1 MAEALTNQAYE
12 YLYRKIVSCEYLPG
26 QELNEKQLL
35 EETSFGRTPLR
46 EALLMLQA
54 ENLIDIFPRKGMR
67 ITPFTEKSIDDLY
80 QTRKLIEP
88 TVCRKYIS
96 MYSKSRLLEYLKQFE
111 KAAAGPDYDEFQI
124 DTSFHSYLV
133 DITGNEILINLYQSV
148 MIQLNIADDYFKA
161 AEQARESQKQR
172 DDMEKESYSLKHDLV
187 TMQMKLENLERK
199 LQEAEQKQKQAEEE
213 LLKIKAV
220 RTASAA
226 SAHGNNQNFFSGN
239 NGHR

>member
-88 TVCRKYIS
+88 TVCRKYIT
-96 MYSKSRLLEYLKQFE
+96 MYSKSKLLEFLKQFE
-111 KAAAGPDYDEFQI
+111 RAEKGSDYGEFQI
-124 DTSFHSYLV
+124 DTSFHSYLIG
-133 DITGNEILINLYQSV
+133 ITENNILINLYQSV
-148 MIQLNIADDYFKA
+148 MIQQMRLAVYAALNDDQNRVGNLDQHRA
-161 AEQARESQKQR
+161 IIDALLRENEEDVQDAIVLHINHSLIK
-172 DDMEKESYSLKHDLV
+172 SLK
-187 TMQMKLENLERK
+187 MMK
-199 LQEAEQKQKQAEEE
+199 
-213 LLKIKAV
+213 
-220 RTASAA
+220 TDD
-226 SAHGNNQNFFSGN
+226 
-239 NGHR
+239 

>member
-88 TVCRKYIS
+88 TVCRKYIT
-96 MYSKSRLLEYLKQFE
+96 MYSKSKLLEFLKQFE
-111 KAAAGPDYDEFQI
+111 RAEKGSDYDEFQI
-124 DTSFHSYLV
+124 DTSFHSYLIG
-133 DITGNEILINLYQSV
+133 ITENNILINLYQSV
-148 MIQLNIADDYFKA
+148 MIQQMRLAVYAALNDDQNRVGNLDQHHA
-161 AEQARESQKQR
+161 IIDALLRENEEDVQDAIVLHINHSLIK
-172 DDMEKESYSLKHDLV
+172 SLK
-187 TMQMKLENLERK
+187 MMK
-199 LQEAEQKQKQAEEE
+199 
-213 LLKIKAV
+213 
-220 RTASAA
+220 TDD
-226 SAHGNNQNFFSGN
+226 
-239 NGHR
+239 

>member
-12 YLYRKIVSCEYLPG
+12 YLYRKIVSYEYLPG

-88 TVCRKYIS
+88 TVCRKYIT
-96 MYSKSRLLEYLKQFE
+96 MYSKSKLLEFLKQFE
-111 KAAAGPDYDEFQI
+111 RAEKGSDYDEFQI
-124 DTSFHSYLV
+124 DTSFHSYLIG
-133 DITGNEILINLYQSV
+133 ITENHILINLYQSV
-148 MIQLNIADDYFKA
+148 MIQQMRLAVYAALNDDQNRVGNLDQHRA
-161 AEQARESQKQR
+161 IIDALLRENEEDVQDAIVLHINHSLIK
-172 DDMEKESYSLKHDLV
+172 SLK
-187 TMQMKLENLERK
+187 MMK
-199 LQEAEQKQKQAEEE
+199 
-213 LLKIKAV
+213 
-220 RTASAA
+220 TDD
-226 SAHGNNQNFFSGN
+226 
-239 NGHR
+239 

>member
-133 DITGNEILINLYQSV
+133 DITGNEIHLYQSV
-148 MIQLNIADDYFKA
+148 MIQQMRLAVYAALKDDQNRVDNL
-161 AEQARESQKQR
+161 EQHRAIIDALLRENEDAVQDAIILHINHSLIK
-172 DDMEKESYSLKHDLV
+172 SLK
-187 TMQMKLENLERK
+187 MMEND
-199 LQEAEQKQKQAEEE
+199 
-213 LLKIKAV
+213 
-220 RTASAA
+220 
-226 SAHGNNQNFFSGN
+226 N
-239 NGHR
+239 

>member
-88 TVCRKYIS
+88 TVCRKYIT
-96 MYSKSRLLEYLKQFE
+96 MYSKSKLLEFLKQFE
-111 KAAAGPDYDEFQI
+111 RAEKGSDYDEFQI
-124 DTSFHSYLV
+124 DTSFHSYLIG
-133 DITGNEILINLYQSV
+133 ITENHILINLYQSV
-148 MIQLNIADDYFKA
+148 MIQQMRLAVYAAFNADQTRVGNLDQHRA
-161 AEQARESQKQR
+161 IIDALLRENEEDVQDAIVLHINHSLIK
-172 DDMEKESYSLKHDLV
+172 SLK
-187 TMQMKLENLERK
+187 MMK
-199 LQEAEQKQKQAEEE
+199 
-213 LLKIKAV
+213 
-220 RTASAA
+220 TDD
-226 SAHGNNQNFFSGN
+226 
-239 NGHR
+239 

>member
-88 TVCRKYIS
+88 TVCRKYIT
-96 MYSKSRLLEYLKQFE
+96 MYSKSKLLEFLKQFE
-111 KAAAGPDYDEFQI
+111 RAEKGSDYDEFRI
-124 DTSFHSYLV
+124 DTSFHSYLIG
-133 DITGNEILINLYQSV
+133 ITENHILINLYQSV
-148 MIQLNIADDYFKA
+148 MIQQMRLAVYAALNDDQNRVGNLDQHRA
-161 AEQARESQKQR
+161 IIDALLRENEEDVQDAIVLHINHSLIK
-172 DDMEKESYSLKHDLV
+172 SLK
-187 TMQMKLENLERK
+187 MMK
-199 LQEAEQKQKQAEEE
+199 
-213 LLKIKAV
+213 IDD
-220 RTASAA
+220 
-226 SAHGNNQNFFSGN
+226 
-239 NGHR
+239 

>member
-88 TVCRKYIS
+88 TVCRKYIT
-96 MYSKSRLLEYLKQFE
+96 MYSKSKLLEFLKQFE
-111 KAAAGPDYDEFQI
+111 RAEKGSDYDEFQI
-124 DTSFHSYLV
+124 DTSFHSYLIE
-133 DITGNEILINLYQSV
+133 ITENHILINLYQSV
-148 MIQLNIADDYFKA
+148 MIQQMRLAVYAALNDDQNRVGNLDQHRA
-161 AEQARESQKQR
+161 IIDALLRENEEDVQDAIVLHINHSLIK
-172 DDMEKESYSLKHDLV
+172 SLK
-187 TMQMKLENLERK
+187 MMK
-199 LQEAEQKQKQAEEE
+199 
-213 LLKIKAV
+213 
-220 RTASAA
+220 TDD
-226 SAHGNNQNFFSGN
+226 
-239 NGHR
+239 

>member
-46 EALLMLQA
+46 EAL
-54 ENLIDIFPRKGMR
+54 LIDIFPRKGMR

-148 MIQLNIADDYFKA
+148 MIQQMRLAVYAALKDDQNRVDNL
-161 AEQARESQKQR
+161 EQHRAIIDALLRENEDAVQDAIILHINHSLIK
-172 DDMEKESYSLKHDLV
+172 SLK
-187 TMQMKLENLERK
+187 MMEND
-199 LQEAEQKQKQAEEE
+199 
-213 LLKIKAV
+213 
-220 RTASAA
+220 
-226 SAHGNNQNFFSGN
+226 N
-239 NGHR
+239 

>member
-96 MYSKSRLLEYLKQFE
+96 MYSKNRLLEYLKQFE

-148 MIQLNIADDYFKA
+148 MIQQMRLAVYAALKDDQNRVDNL
-161 AEQARESQKQR
+161 EQHRAIIDALLRENEDAVQDAIILHINHSLIK
-172 DDMEKESYSLKHDLV
+172 SLK
-187 TMQMKLENLERK
+187 MMEND
-199 LQEAEQKQKQAEEE
+199 
-213 LLKIKAV
+213 
-220 RTASAA
+220 
-226 SAHGNNQNFFSGN
+226 N
-239 NGHR
+239 

>member
-12 YLYRKIVSCEYLPG
+12 YLYQKIVSCEYLPG

-88 TVCRKYIS
+88 TVCRKYIT
-96 MYSKSRLLEYLKQFE
+96 MYSKSKLLEFLKQFE
-111 KAAAGPDYDEFQI
+111 RAEKGSDYDEFQI
-124 DTSFHSYLV
+124 DTSFHSYLIG
-133 DITGNEILINLYQSV
+133 ITENHILINLYQSV
-148 MIQLNIADDYFKA
+148 MIQQMRLAVYAALNDDQNRVGNLDQHRA
-161 AEQARESQKQR
+161 IIDALLRENEEDVQDAIVLHINHSLIK
-172 DDMEKESYSLKHDLV
+172 SLK
-187 TMQMKLENLERK
+187 MMK
-199 LQEAEQKQKQAEEE
+199 
-213 LLKIKAV
+213 
-220 RTASAA
+220 TDD
-226 SAHGNNQNFFSGN
+226 
-239 NGHR
+239 

>member
-54 ENLIDIFPRKGMR
+54 ENLIFPRKGMR

-148 MIQLNIADDYFKA
+148 MIQQMRLAVYAALKDDQNRVDNL
-161 AEQARESQKQR
+161 EQHRAIIDALLRENEDAVQDAIILHINHSLIK
-172 DDMEKESYSLKHDLV
+172 SLK
-187 TMQMKLENLERK
+187 MMEND
-199 LQEAEQKQKQAEEE
+199 
-213 LLKIKAV
+213 
-220 RTASAA
+220 
-226 SAHGNNQNFFSGN
+226 N
-239 NGHR
+239 

>member
-54 ENLIDIFPRKGMR
+54 ENPIDIFPRKGMR

-124 DTSFHSYLV
+124 D
-133 DITGNEILINLYQSV
+133 ITGNEILINLYQSV
-148 MIQLNIADDYFKA
+148 MIQQMRLAVYAALKDDQNRVDNL
-161 AEQARESQKQR
+161 EQHRAIIDALLRENEDAVQDAIILHINHSLIK
-172 DDMEKESYSLKHDLV
+172 SLK
-187 TMQMKLENLERK
+187 MMEND
-199 LQEAEQKQKQAEEE
+199 
-213 LLKIKAV
+213 
-220 RTASAA
+220 
-226 SAHGNNQNFFSGN
+226 N
-239 NGHR
+239 

>member
-148 MIQLNIADDYFKA
+148 MIQQMRLAVYAALKDDQNRVDNL
-161 AEQARESQKQR
+161 EQHRAIIDALLRENEDAVQDAIILHINHSLIK
-172 DDMEKESYSLKHDLV
+172 SLK
-187 TMQMKLENLERK
+187 MMENDN
-199 LQEAEQKQKQAEEE
+199 LQ
-213 LLKIKAV
+213 
-220 RTASAA
+220 
-226 SAHGNNQNFFSGN
+226 
-239 NGHR
+239 

>member
-96 MYSKSRLLEYLKQFE
+96 MYSKCRLLEYLQQFE

-148 MIQLNIADDYFKA
+148 MIQQMRLAVYAALKDDQNRVDNL
-161 AEQARESQKQR
+161 EQHRAIIDALLRENEDAVQDAIILHINHSLIK
-172 DDMEKESYSLKHDLV
+172 SLK
-187 TMQMKLENLERK
+187 MMEND
-199 LQEAEQKQKQAEEE
+199 
-213 LLKIKAV
+213 
-220 RTASAA
+220 
-226 SAHGNNQNFFSGN
+226 N
-239 NGHR
+239 

>member
-54 ENLIDIFPRKGMR
+54 ENLINIFPRKGMR

-88 TVCRKYIS
+88 TVCRKYIT
-96 MYSKSRLLEYLKQFE
+96 MYSKSKLLEFLKQFE
-111 KAAAGPDYDEFQI
+111 RAEKGSDYDEFQI
-124 DTSFHSYLV
+124 DTSFHSYLIG
-133 DITGNEILINLYQSV
+133 ITENNILINLYQSV
-148 MIQLNIADDYFKA
+148 MIQQMRLAVYAALNDDQNRVGNLDQHRA
-161 AEQARESQKQR
+161 IIDALLRENEEDVQDAIVLHINHSLIK
-172 DDMEKESYSLKHDLV
+172 SLK
-187 TMQMKLENLERK
+187 MMK
-199 LQEAEQKQKQAEEE
+199 
-213 LLKIKAV
+213 
-220 RTASAA
+220 TDD
-226 SAHGNNQNFFSGN
+226 
-239 NGHR
+239 